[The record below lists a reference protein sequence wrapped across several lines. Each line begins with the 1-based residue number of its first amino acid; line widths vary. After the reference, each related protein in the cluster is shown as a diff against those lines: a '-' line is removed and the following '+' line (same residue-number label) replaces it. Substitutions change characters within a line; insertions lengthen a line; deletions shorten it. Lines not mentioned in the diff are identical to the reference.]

1 MNCGGS
7 STDPLGRRSTPDAQV
22 TLPLRDRA
30 EAGRLLADRLRGY
43 ADRSDVIVLALPRGG
58 VPIGFAIAER
68 LRVDLDVVVVR
79 KLGVPFHNELA
90 MGAVASGGLRVLNR
104 DVVGLARVDEVAID
118 KAVREQTKEI
128 ERREAHYRDGAAPPV
143 LRDRTVILVDDG
155 LATGSTMRVAIQ
167 AVRRERPRRIVVAVP
182 VGARETCAELA
193 AYVDETT
200 CLTTPEPFRAVSLW
214 YETFD
219 QTSDD
224 EVVDLLRR
232 AHERHAAL
240 DRP

>member
-1 MNCGGS
+1 MNCGAS
-7 STDPLGRRSTPDAQV
+7 STDPLGRRSTPEQTV

-68 LRVDLDVVVVR
+68 LHVDLDVVVVR

-104 DVVGLARVDEVAID
+104 DVVALARVDEAAID
-118 KAVREQTKEI
+118 KAVREQTQEI
-128 ERREAHYRDGAAPPV
+128 ERREARYRAGAAPPV

-155 LATGSTMRVAIQ
+155 LATGSTMQVAVQ
-167 AVRRERPRRIVVAVP
+167 AVRRERPRRVIVAVP
-182 VGARETCAELA
+182 VAARESCAEIA
-193 AYVDETT
+193 GYVDETI
-200 CLTTPEPFRAVSLW
+200 CLNTPEPFRAVSLW
-214 YETFD
+214 YETFE

-224 EVVDLLRR
+224 EVIDLLHR
-232 AHERHAAL
+232 AHEHHAAM
-240 DRP
+240 DRL